1 MEQQIRIGEQNLT
14 LEFGLIDDVI
24 NVDDLT
30 KIDTSNIFG
39 ESVTIS
45 AAVNRIGLMMSEV
58 GANLAGLKLDCKFYE
73 NQYRNRLRAQA
84 SKSGGSYIV
93 IVDGEKISV
102 KITEKALETCYDSE
116 PDWLVLKK
124 DIINTERNYNSLSS
138 LYWAMQEKSRKL
150 NGLIS
155 GTTPEEYIAGI
166 IEGKVNGIL
175 IGKGGVS
182 KKAPSLGK

>member
-1 MEQQIRIGEQNLT
+1 MQQEIRIGEQTLI

-45 AAVNRIGLMMSEV
+45 AAVNRIGIMMSEV
-58 GANLAGLKLDCKFYE
+58 GSNLASAKLDCKLYE
-73 NQYRNRLRAQA
+73 NDFRNKLRAQA
-84 SKSGGSYIV
+84 SKNSGSYTIV
-93 IVDGEKISV
+93 VDAEKVNV
-102 KITEKALETCYDSE
+102 KLTETGLATCFDSDPEWLRLKRETI
-116 PDWLVLKK
+116 LL
-124 DIINTERNYNSLSS
+124 ERNFNSLSA

-155 GTTPEEYIAGI
+155 STTPEEYIAGI
-166 IEGKVNGIL
+166 VEGKVNGIL
-175 IGKGGVS
+175 IGKGGS
-182 KKAPSLGK
+182 KKSGSIG

>member
-1 MEQQIRIGEQNLT
+1 MKQEIRIGEQNLT

-58 GANLAGLKLDCKFYE
+58 GSQLASAKLDCKLYE
-73 NQYRNRLRAQA
+73 NDFRNKLRAQA
-84 SKSGGSYIV
+84 SKNSGSYSIL
-93 IVDGEKISV
+93 VDGEKVSV
-102 KITEKALETCYDSE
+102 KLTETGLATCYDSDE
-116 PDWLVLKK
+116 EWLKLKK
-124 DIINTERNYNSLSS
+124 ETILLERNHNSLNS
-138 LYWAMQEKSRKL
+138 LFWAMQEKSRKL

-155 GTTPEEYIAGI
+155 STTPEEYIAGI

-175 IGKGGVS
+175 IGKGG
-182 KKAPSLGK
+182 KKAGSIG